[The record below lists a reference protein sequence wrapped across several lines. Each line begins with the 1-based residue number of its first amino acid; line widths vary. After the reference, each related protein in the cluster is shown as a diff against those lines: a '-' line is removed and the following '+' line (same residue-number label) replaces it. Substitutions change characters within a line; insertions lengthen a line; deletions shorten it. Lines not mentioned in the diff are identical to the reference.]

1 MNADGMHLSPATPQT
16 IPIDEEIKIEN
27 CIDLKNYKVT
37 KYELVSRANEVPSL
51 PDKRSLVCVSIEL
64 HLFRFRL

>member
-1 MNADGMHLSPATPQT
+1 MCFVTCFGEWKRNQGKAVNADGMDSSPATPQA
-16 IPIDEEIKIEN
+16 IPIDREIKIEN

-51 PDKRSLVCVSIEL
+51 PD
-64 HLFRFRL
+64 